1 MATYYTTNSLIE
13 AIKLKGM
20 IPTSQNT
27 INTENFITFINE
39 EMDLGVLP
47 HILAFHE
54 DNFTRSEVISLTAGQ
69 YKYQIPSRA
78 IGNKLKDLY
87 MMDSNGNLL
96 EMTRVSNGDLSD
108 FNQKYASSRAFY
120 LEGDSIVLLGEIT
133 STDQLKFI
141 YHIRPNRIVQEY
153 RAAKILSVTDNTVVI
168 GSIPTYSSSQLLQV
182 GTKCDIIRAKS
193 PHSCAAIDAEIT
205 AITAVGNTHEI
216 TLNTTG
222 LTAIVKAGDYLNLA
236 EETIIPQ
243 VPPELHGLLAQ
254 RVVARCL
261 EALGD
266 AAGLQAAN
274 TKIAELEIKT
284 GSLIDNR
291 VENAP
296 QKIRNRWGML
306 SKFKRRNWW

>member
-54 DNFTRSEVISLTAGQ
+54 DNFTRTEVVELVAGQ

-78 IGNKLKDLY
+78 IGNKLKDIY
-87 MMDSNGNLL
+87 IMDYNGNLL
-96 EMTRVSNGDLSD
+96 EMTRVSNGDLGD
-108 FNQKYASSRAFY
+108 YNQRYATSRAFY
-120 LEGDSIVLLGEIT
+120 LEGDSIVLLGEVT
-133 STDQLKFI
+133 ATNSLKFL
-141 YHIRPNRIVQEY
+141 YHIRPNRVVQEY
-153 RAAKILSVTDNTVVI
+153 RAAKILSVEDNKVVI
-168 GSIPTYSSSQLLQV
+168 GDIPVYGTTQLLNV
-182 GTKCDIIRAKS
+182 GTICDIVRAKS
-193 PHSCAAIDAEIT
+193 PHSCAIIDTAIT
-205 AITAVGNTHEI
+205 NITAVGDTHEI
-216 TLNTTG
+216 TLNTSG
-222 LTAIVKAGDYLNLA
+222 LTTIVKAGDYLNLA

>member
-1 MATYYTTNSLIE
+1 VATFYTTNSLIE

-27 INTENFITFINE
+27 IKTENFITFINE

-54 DNFTRSEVISLTAGQ
+54 DNFTRSEVIQLEPG
-69 YKYQIPSRA
+69 KNRYQIPSRA
-78 IGNKLKDLY
+78 IGNKLKDIYLV
-87 MMDSNGNLL
+87 DSNNNLQEL
-96 EMTRVSNGDLSD
+96 TRVSNGDLADYNSVD
-108 FNQKYASSRAFY
+108 TWPHAFY
-120 LEGDSIVLLGEIT
+120 LEGDSIVLLGNPT
-133 STDQLKFI
+133 SSDRIKFL
-141 YHIRPNRIVQEY
+141 YHVRTNRIVQEY
-153 RAAKILSVTDNTVVI
+153 RAAQIISVDNNKVVI
-168 GSIPTYSSSQLLQV
+168 GAIPTLGTTQLLTV
-182 GTKCDIIRAKS
+182 GTKCDIVRAKS
-193 PHSCAAIDAEIT
+193 PHSCAIIDSSIIS
-205 AITAVGNTHEI
+205 ITAVGSTHEI
-216 TLNTTG
+216 VLSDSNLEST
-222 LTAIVKAGDYLNLA
+222 VRAGDYLNLA

-266 AAGLQAAN
+266 ATGLQLAN

-284 GSLIDNR
+284 GTLIDNR

-296 QKIRNRWGML
+296 QKIKNRWGL
-306 SKFKRRNWW
+306 ISRFSRRNWW

>member
-1 MATYYTTNSLIE
+1 MATHYTTNSLIE

-54 DNFTRSEVISLTAGQ
+54 DNFTRSEVVSLTAGQ

-78 IGNKLKDLY
+78 VGNKLKDVYL
-87 MMDSNGNLL
+87 MDYNGNLL
-96 EMTRVSNGDLSD
+96 EMTRISNGELSD
-108 FNQKYASSRAFY
+108 YNQRYQNSAAFY
-120 LEGDSIVLLGEIT
+120 LEGDSIVLLGEVT
-133 STDQLKFI
+133 STDKLKFL
-141 YHIRPNRIVQEY
+141 YHTRPNRIVQES
-153 RAAKILSVTDNTVVI
+153 RAAKILSVSGSTVVI
-168 GSIPTYSSSQLLQV
+168 GAIPTSGGSNLLTV
-182 GTKCDIIRAKS
+182 GTKCDIVRAKS
-193 PHSCAAIDAEIT
+193 PHSCAVIDSSIVS
-205 AITAVGNTHEI
+205 INAVDNTHVI
-216 TLNTTG
+216 TLSDTNLATV
-222 LTAIVKAGDYLNLA
+222 VKPGDYLNLA

-266 AAGLQAAN
+266 SAGLQAAN
-274 TKIAELEIKT
+274 AKIAELEIKT

-296 QKIRNRWGML
+296 QKVKNRWGLL
-306 SKFKRRNWW
+306 SNLKRRNWW